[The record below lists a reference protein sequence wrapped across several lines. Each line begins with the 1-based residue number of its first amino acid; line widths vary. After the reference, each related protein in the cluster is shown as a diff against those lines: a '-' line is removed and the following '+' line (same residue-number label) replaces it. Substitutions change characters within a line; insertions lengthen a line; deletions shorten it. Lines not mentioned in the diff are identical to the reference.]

1 MPGVKPE
8 PPNLAE
14 LFPAPAAF
22 FRTAPSG
29 FSALLSA
36 VDSASCLGFA
46 FNATSVAFVAAY
58 KPAQRRVAVLRLP
71 SLCAVA
77 LLLCLQ
83 LGFAG
88 VAYGQGFGLT
98 KKTIK
103 LQRKMPAAVHLPGP
117 GFDVQV
123 NSHDAA
129 NADAARMLSDLLTT
143 ELQKYDKKLQVKPS
157 GADEVIRC
165 TIMTFQIPPPVPYTR
180 NEVVFQKGKSV
191 EQPVQYYKVTGSVSV
206 TYQAKDGGSRVLD
219 SDGVTAKYAQEFQA
233 GTNEATGESLQ
244 AKVTNPF
251 KRLAGKKTD
260 ESYGPPT
267 PIELRQLLLSRAASQ
282 IASRLVNTDETLDVP
297 LARGKMDEAN
307 NLAEKGLWQRD
318 LETLEEMTPLSKPTD
333 DAYRLYNIGV
343 AYEALAYQSED
354 KSATEKFLEKAAIN
368 YGKAIDANPGEKQ
381 FAEPQTRIETAVEH
395 YKRLQGGS
403 TMTAKA
409 DAASA
414 PPDSA
419 PPAKSSTPS
428 KASTT
433 ATGTR
438 SATATAKPAAGKP
451 PASASAAAPATT
463 PAAPAAASKAPAK
476 PAAPAA
482 PALTNAQVIKMAKA
496 GVDEDN
502 ILATIHDATAVD
514 FDLTP
519 DGLVN
524 LASNGVKGKIVIA
537 MRERAKRH

>member
-22 FRTAPSG
+22 FRTAPWEFLSG
-29 FSALLSA
+29 FLLA
-36 VDSASCLGFA
+36 ETPLASP
-46 FNATSVAFVAAY
+46 SAY
-58 KPAQRRVAVLRLP
+58 KPAQRRVAVLRG
-71 SLCAVA
+71 AVA
-77 LLLCLQ
+77 VLLFLQ
-83 LGFAG
+83 LGFAA
-88 VAYGQGFGLT
+88 VAHGQGFGLT

-123 NSHDAA
+123 NAHDAA

-143 ELQKYDKKLQVKPS
+143 ELQKYDKKLQVKPT
-157 GADEVIRC
+157 GPDEVIRC

-260 ESYGPPT
+260 ENYGPPT

-409 DAASA
+409 DVASV
-414 PPDSA
+414 PPDTA
-419 PPAKSSTPS
+419 PPAKSSAPG

-438 SATATAKPAAGKP
+438 SATATTKPAASKP
-451 PASASAAAPATT
+451 PAGASAATPAAT

-476 PAAPAA
+476 PAA

-502 ILATIHDATAVD
+502 IVATIHDATAVD

-537 MRERAKRH
+537 MRERAKRR